1 MKVKLTEVNGSQVIQ
16 LESATGMRNVGILKK
31 NTLNITVPGHKKDWL
46 YRPGNPEEGDYLLP
60 HRLIS
65 LSRSIFYIRFFTPE
79 NIYQVDREMA
89 LINTISDPEK
99 PLNVEAIGIISG
111 DYVRSQRVIEGEK
124 VLQSRFTY
132 NTEHIVAFCKKHGYP
147 DTTVTLKPG
156 VFIVDAKKFVEA
168 SVITTTNC
176 YGAAHNAR
184 TWQRL
189 VQFYNLIKTT
199 HESSK
204 H

>member
-31 NTLNITVPGHKKDWL
+31 NTLNITIPGHKKDWL

-79 NIYQVDREMA
+79 NIYQVEREMA
-89 LINTISDPEK
+89 LINTIPDPAR
-99 PLNVEAIGIISG
+99 PLNMEAVGVISG
-111 DYVRSQRVIEGEK
+111 DYVRSQKVIEGER

-132 NTEHIVAFCKKHGYP
+132 DTRHIVEYFNQNGYP
-147 DTTVTLKPG
+147 EAIITLMPG
-156 VFIVDAKKFVEA
+156 VFIVDTKKFVEA
-168 SVITTTNC
+168 AVITTTNC

-189 VQFYNLIKTT
+189 VQFYNLIQQT